1 MGIYRE
7 LLGNRD
13 QVSNNNQWTQSVT
26 TASQSGC
33 ILEQMIN

>member
-1 MGIYRE
+1 MGIDRE

-26 TASQSGC
+26 MASQSGC